1 MDKVF
6 GRCDNRG
13 LEAPRMTQSGN
24 NRAMLPAL
32 LQAIARPGPIV
43 ILPHDNPDPDALA
56 SAATLTYLFRELGKR
71 DATIALGG
79 IVGRAENRAMLT
91 YLNIN
96 LIPVSSIGFAAET
109 IVALVDTQPGRSNN
123 SLPEGVTPTIVIDHH
138 PAYADYGAVPYL
150 DLRTDYGA
158 TSTILAEYLR
168 ESRLPID
175 AKIATA
181 LFYGIAAETQDL
193 GRESTAA
200 DVSASM
206 FLYPH
211 TNKRRLAKIENA
223 RVPKEY
229 FKGFRDAIEE
239 ARVYDK
245 IVISVLHDVQYPD
258 MVAEVADFLLR
269 LDGIEWAA
277 AMGFYNKWLHV
288 SLRTTNRDLNAGDL
302 LQKVLGSKSAGG
314 HDMIAGGRVRV
325 EEGGVAMEKAAVRIK
340 DRLLKSLGV
349 ETSNPKALVA

>member
-1 MDKVF
+1 M
-6 GRCDNRG
+6 
-13 LEAPRMTQSGN
+13 AQPAN
-24 NRAMLPAL
+24 NRTPLAGL
-32 LQAIARPGPIV
+32 LQAVSRPGRVV

-56 SAATLTYLFRELGKR
+56 SAATLGYLLQHLAQR
-71 DATIALGG
+71 DAAIALGG

-96 LIPVSSIGFAAET
+96 LVPVSSIEFGPDT

-123 SLPEGVTPTIVIDHH
+123 SLPEGFVPTVVIDHH
-138 PAYADYGAVPYL
+138 PAYSNYGAIPFL
-150 DLRTDYGA
+150 DLRNDYGA

-168 ESRLPID
+168 ESRLAIEG
-175 AKIATA
+175 KIATA

-193 GRESTAA
+193 GREATPA
-200 DVSASM
+200 DVAASL
-206 FLYPH
+206 FLYPYA
-211 TNKRRLAKIENA
+211 NKRRLAKIENA
-223 RVPKEY
+223 RVPAEY

-239 ARVYDK
+239 AKVYDK
-245 IVISVLHDVQYPD
+245 VVISVLHEVQYPD

-269 LDGIEWAA
+269 LDSVEWAA

-288 SLRTTNRDLNAGDL
+288 SLRTTNRDINAGDL

-325 EEGGVAMEKAAVRIK
+325 AEGGVAMEKAAVRIK
-340 DRLLKSLGV
+340 DRLLKALGV
-349 ETSNPKALVA
+349 ESCTPKTLVA

>member
-1 MDKVF
+1 
-6 GRCDNRG
+6 
-13 LEAPRMTQSGN
+13 
-24 NRAMLPAL
+24 MLPAL

-43 ILPHDNPDPDALA
+43 IVPHDNPDPDALA
-56 SAATLTYLFRELGKR
+56 SAATLTHLFRELGKR
-71 DATIALGG
+71 DASIALGG

-96 LIPVSSIGFAAET
+96 LIPVSSIDLTSEA
-109 IVALVDTQPGRSNN
+109 VLALVDTQPGRSNN
-123 SLPEGVTPTIVIDHH
+123 SLPEGVTPTVVIDHH
-138 PAYADYGAVPYL
+138 PAYSDYGSVPFL

-193 GRESTAA
+193 GREATAA
-200 DVSASM
+200 DVAASM
-206 FLYPH
+206 FLYPY

-239 ARVYDK
+239 AKVYDK
-245 IVISVLHDVQYPD
+245 IIISVLHDVQYPD

-277 AMGFYNKWLHV
+277 AMGFFNKWLHV
-288 SLRTTNRDLNAGDL
+288 SLRTTNRELNAGDI

-349 ETSNPKALVA
+349 ESSNPKALVA

>member
-1 MDKVF
+1 
-6 GRCDNRG
+6 
-13 LEAPRMTQSGN
+13 
-24 NRAMLPAL
+24 MLPAL

-56 SAATLTYLFRELGKR
+56 SAATLAFLFRELAKR
-71 DATIALGG
+71 EATIALGG

-96 LIPVSSIGFAAET
+96 LIPVSSIEFGAET
-109 IVALVDTQPGRSNN
+109 LVGLVDTQPGRSNN
-123 SLPEGVTPTIVIDHH
+123 SLPEGVTPTVVIDHH
-138 PAYADYGAVPYL
+138 PAYADYAAVSFL

-193 GRESTAA
+193 GREATAA
-200 DVSASM
+200 DVAASM
-206 FLYPH
+206 FLYPY

-239 ARVYDK
+239 AKVYDK
-245 IVISVLHDVQYPD
+245 VVISVLHDVQYPD

-288 SLRTTNRDLNAGDL
+288 SLRTTNREINAGDL

-325 EEGGVAMEKAAVRIK
+325 EEGGVAMEKVAVRIK
-340 DRLLKSLGV
+340 DRLLKTLGV
-349 ETSNPKALVA
+349 ETSNPKVLVA